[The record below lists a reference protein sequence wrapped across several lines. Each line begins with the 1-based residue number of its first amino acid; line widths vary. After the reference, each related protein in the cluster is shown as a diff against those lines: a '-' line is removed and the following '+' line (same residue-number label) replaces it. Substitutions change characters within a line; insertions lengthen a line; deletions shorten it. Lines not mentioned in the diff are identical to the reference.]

1 MPRRFFRKFA
11 IKRHTVAQSRLFA
24 PFRNLAHEP
33 KLWAIRRRTVAP
45 AFALGLFIAFQPFPG
60 HPLYSMLL
68 ALLFR
73 INLPVAIVSTF
84 AANPLTMGP
93 MYYAAY
99 RLGRLILG
107 VDPVP
112 FEFELT
118 LTWITEKFVLIWQPM
133 IIGSLLL
140 GACVALVAWVT
151 VDLLWRS
158 SVHDYKSRKQRE
170 RDQSGSA

>member
-1 MPRRFFRKFA
+1 
-11 IKRHTVAQSRLFA
+11 
-24 PFRNLAHEP
+24 
-33 KLWAIRRRTVAP
+33 
-45 AFALGLFIAFQPFPG
+45 
-60 HPLYSMLL
+60 MLL

-73 INLPVAIVSTF
+73 INLPIAIVSTF

-93 MYYAAY
+93 MYYSAY

-118 LTWITEKFVLIWQPM
+118 LAWITEKFVMIWQPM
-133 IIGSLLL
+133 LVGSLLL
-140 GACVALVAWVT
+140 GTCVALVAWVT

-158 SVHDYKSRKQRE
+158 SVLDYKTRKRRE
-170 RDQSGSA
+170 RGQPDSD

>member
-11 IKRHTVAQSRLFA
+11 IKRHTVAESRLLA
-24 PFRNLAHEP
+24 PFRNLTHEP

-60 HPLYSMLL
+60 HPVYSALL

-73 INLPVAIVSTF
+73 INLPIAIVSTF

-93 MYYAAY
+93 MYYSAY
-99 RLGRLILG
+99 RLGRQILG
-107 VDPVP
+107 ADPVP
-112 FEFELT
+112 FEFALS
-118 LTWITEKFVLIWQPM
+118 LSWVTEKFVMIWQPM
-133 IIGSLLL
+133 IVGSLAL
-140 GACVALVAWVT
+140 GACVALVAWVA

-158 SVHDYKSRKQRE
+158 SVHDYKSRKRRE
-170 RDQSGSA
+170 RDDSASG

>member
-1 MPRRFFRKFA
+1 
-11 IKRHTVAQSRLFA
+11 
-24 PFRNLAHEP
+24 
-33 KLWAIRRRTVAP
+33 
-45 AFALGLFIAFQPFPG
+45 
-60 HPLYSMLL
+60 MLL

-107 VDPVP
+107 ADPIP
-112 FEFELT
+112 FDFELT
-118 LTWITEKFVLIWQPM
+118 LNWISEKFVLIWQPM
-133 IIGSLLL
+133 MIGSLLL

-158 SVHDYKSRKQRE
+158 SVHDYKSRKRRE
-170 RDQSGSA
+170 RDRSDSA